1 MKKILFSA
9 FVLAGALSMSSC
21 SDGAFGGDFEVGNT
35 ELVDMAGTWSCTVEA
50 NDAYLTTMY
59 YLANGYTSDFLAE
72 ALGAPYGYYN
82 PDANGDGIVD
92 LTDLESDEYAQWWGD
107 FYGNGTLTFRTFN
120 TADNNTTEMWLQDPD
135 PQTEDGYWGIQTKVK
150 VDLANMTFE
159 APGTV
164 VQNAHQVETAPGVFT
179 TLSELTNTENDVV
192 YGCGVVILGG
202 KILKDAAHAPGS
214 GMQTDSIIF
223 YIKYDDDYGNSIFN
237 KVSGYRKTGY
247 TEDD

>member
-1 MKKILFSA
+1 
-9 FVLAGALSMSSC
+9 MSSC
-21 SDGAFGGDFEVGNT
+21 SDGTFGGDFEVGNT
-35 ELVDMAGTWSCTVEA
+35 ELVDMAGTWCCTVEA
-50 NDAYLTTMY
+50 NDAYLTTQY
-59 YLANGYTSDFLAE
+59 YIANGYTSDFLNSYF
-72 ALGAPYGYYN
+72 GDPYGYYN
-82 PDANGDGIVD
+82 PDVNSDGVVD

-107 FYGNGTLTFRTFN
+107 FYGNGVVEFRTFN
-120 TADNNTTEMWLQDPD
+120 TAANNTTEMWL
-135 PQTEDGYWGIQTKVK
+135 EDANYWATQTKVN

-164 VQNAHQVETAPGVFT
+164 VQDADQVETAPGVFT
-179 TLSELTNTENDVV
+179 TLSELTNTGNDVA

-202 KILKDAAHAPGS
+202 KILKGAAHAPGS

-223 YIKYDDDYGNSIFN
+223 YIKYDDDYGKNVFN